1 MLRRD
6 ASRILGLGL
15 ALVVMVAC
23 GRGRP
28 HELRIATG
36 LRGGTFLPL
45 GETLAHG
52 FSHDV
57 AGVRFT
63 AIESPGSVASLEML
77 ERNEAQMALV
87 SNHVPASSAVRLI
100 AVLYEETLQVVVRDD
115 AAIAT
120 PFDLRGHR
128 VSVGASGSGT
138 ESIANAVLHHFGIE
152 EGSLDRRNTSTTDA
166 ADALERGELDAA
178 FFVAGMR
185 TPIIDRLL
193 ARTDLHLLSLG
204 DPSRMGSSLEGIRL
218 DAPYFAVAAIPE
230 HAYGRQPSEPVGTIT
245 VRACLVVRSDL
256 DDDLVYDVTQS
267 LFDHK
272 VELATEQR
280 LLSHLSEDF
289 DRALSPYA
297 LHPGADRYY
306 RRSDPTFVQR
316 HTDEISL
323 ALTVGALVWSAL
335 TALTSARRAW
345 RRDRVEARMTEVQAI
360 AMRGQKATTRPERQ
374 AAIDAL
380 VEARDKALAELA
392 AEKLDANDSFV
403 ILQQYLAARIAELER
418 GLSALPEHATAP
430 ADDA

>member
-1 MLRRD
+1 MRG
-6 ASRILGLGL
+6 GLVRAHALLLL
-15 ALVVMVAC
+15 ALAVIAC

-28 HELRIATG
+28 REIRIATG

-45 GETLAHG
+45 GETLARG

-57 AGVRFT
+57 HGVRFT

-77 ERNEAQMALV
+77 DRGEAQMALV
-87 SNHVPASSAVRLI
+87 SNHVPASSAVRLV

-204 DPSRMGSSLEGIRL
+204 DPSRVGSSLEGIRL

-230 HAYGRQPSEPVGTIT
+230 HAYGRQPTEPIGTIT

-256 DDDLVYDVTQS
+256 DEDLVYDVTQS

-280 LLSHLSEDF
+280 LLSHLTETF

-316 HTDEISL
+316 YTDQISL
-323 ALTVGALVWSAL
+323 GITVGALVWSAI
-335 TALTSARRAW
+335 TAFTSARRAR
-345 RRDRVEARMTEVQAI
+345 RRDRVEARLTEVAAI
-360 AMRGQKATTRPERQ
+360 ALRGQKAATRRERQ

-380 VEARDKALAELA
+380 VEARDRALAELA

-403 ILQQYLAARIAELER
+403 ILQQYVAARIAELER
-418 GLSALPEHATAP
+418 GLAALPDAVP
-430 ADDA
+430 AVDEA